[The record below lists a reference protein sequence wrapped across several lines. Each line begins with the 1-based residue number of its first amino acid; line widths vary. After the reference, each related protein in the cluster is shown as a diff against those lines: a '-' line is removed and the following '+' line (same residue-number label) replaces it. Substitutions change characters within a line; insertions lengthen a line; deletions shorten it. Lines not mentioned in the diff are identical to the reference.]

1 MKGSKRTWRKL
12 FGALIV
18 AIFVHFVFFYRKKPF
33 VREVG
38 RFPFLWS
45 KSTNA
50 TVKHYIRANPAN
62 HILLVAGPYR
72 SGKSRL
78 LETIAETLI
87 QERNQLPIVV
97 RADRAESVEELADQ
111 IKYDAIRALNALA
124 PRLGYGEV
132 KSLEGVSLTRAESSV
147 EFGSEGLSRAAQLV
161 GRAAD
166 ALLGDEPER
175 FFEFMAAMSVV
186 VRPYV
191 IVHGLEQMQRL
202 TGRNGSVSGAVIVNR
217 SLAHVL
223 ERRQYASF
231 VPLSVE
237 IKDTS
242 LFLREQI
249 GDAFQI
255 AYTPELENPL
265 EQVNV
270 IRSLFTKEEAKELI
284 HEFGGHY
291 GSFEAVFEEMK
302 MGTPIPSIVKSVNER
317 LDKEIEAM
325 MTNRTSEWW
334 RWLNTIRPVSKEILE
349 VPEVRAMLERGYLW
363 VNQTGHIF
371 PASAPVKKRILALA
385 DGPTF
390 NVKEFHKQEM
400 EMLGRAFV
408 NESSTET
415 DVNATET
422 EPEPTAEAATPE
434 PVPETARETETVPET
449 SPETE
454 PVPEATPESE
464 GDASTTDEPATE
476 TATEDTTETS
486 QTQPEE
492 TV

>member
-1 MKGSKRTWRKL
+1 MKGSRSTWRKL

-18 AIFVHFVFFYRKKPF
+18 AIIVHFVFFYRKKPF
-33 VREVG
+33 VRETG

-50 TVKHYIRANPAN
+50 TVKHYMRANPAN

-97 RADRAESVEELADQ
+97 RADRAETVEELADQ

-231 VPLSVE
+231 VPLIVE

-363 VNQTGHIF
+363 VNRTGHIF

-415 DVNATET
+415 EVNATET
-422 EPEPTAEAATPE
+422 EPEASATPAPE
-434 PVPETARETETVPET
+434 TVPETTSQTETVPET
-449 SPETE
+449 TSQTESVSETTPETE
-454 PVPEATPESE
+454 S
-464 GDASTTDEPATE
+464 DASTTDEPATE
-476 TATEDTTETS
+476 DTTE
-486 QTQPEE
+486 TQPEE
-492 TV
+492 TQAEETV